1 MSVMDYQIDGLV
13 AAPFTPMKDNGD
25 LNLPLIEPYVDYLVL
40 QGVLNTFV
48 CGSTGEGAS
57 LSMAERKTLAE
68 KWVSAGKGK
77 LSNVIVHVGGCSLT
91 DSQELARHAE
101 SIGAQAIASLPT
113 CVFRPSTGKQVAE
126 QLQIIGA
133 AAPSLPLFY
142 YHLPDMSKVNIMVE
156 DLLDALETVKVP
168 TFRGCKYT
176 DYNMMDFGRCLV
188 HSNGK
193 YIMMYGRDEQGLC
206 ALVMGATSF
215 VGSTFN
221 YSGKVYNRMRAAYDK
236 GDLEAARKE
245 QLFSQLFMKI
255 IFDHGPGMDIGLNK
269 YIMTMTSGLDFGPPR
284 PPMQRRSEEELAK
297 IKAKL
302 QACGFFDSV
311 K

>member
-1 MSVMDYQIDGLV
+1 MSVMDFQIDGLV

-25 LNLPLIEPYVDYLVL
+25 LNLPLIDPYVDYLVS

-57 LSMAERKTLAE
+57 LSMAERKSLAE

-77 LSNVIVHVGGCSLT
+77 LTNVIVHVGGCSIT

-101 SIGAQAIASLPT
+101 SIGAQAIATLPT
-113 CVFRPSTGKQVAE
+113 CVFRPTTGKQVAE

-133 AAPSLPLFY
+133 AAPSLPLFF
-142 YHLPDMSKVNIMVE
+142 YHLPDMSKVYIMVE

-176 DYNMMDFGRCLV
+176 DYNMLDYGRCLV

-193 YIMMYGRDEQGLC
+193 YIMMYGRDE
-206 ALVMGATSF
+206 VRTSR
-215 VGSTFN
+215 TTC
-221 YSGKVYNRMRAAYDK
+221 
-236 GDLEAARKE
+236 
-245 QLFSQLFMKI
+245 Q
-255 IFDHGPGMDIGLNK
+255 
-269 YIMTMTSGLDFGPPR
+269 
-284 PPMQRRSEEELAK
+284 
-297 IKAKL
+297 
-302 QACGFFDSV
+302 
-311 K
+311 